1 MMKEIE
7 QKAKQGH
14 ASYLH
19 GHAIAALVSGILVLV
34 ALLVTTN
41 S

>member
-1 MMKEIE
+1 MKELE
-7 QKAKQGH
+7 HKTKQGL

-41 S
+41 A